1 MVPRIIIAKIADSL
15 PKKILLSLL
24 SLLFVSSVYAA
35 SPAPDFTLKSAT
47 GENVR
52 LAEQHG
58 QVVMLN
64 FWASWCGPCRQEM
77 PLLDGIAKKYGKMGF
92 VLYGINVE
100 QDNTD
105 AKKML
110 KDLGVTFTILYDPE
124 SKLSSLYNVDAMPT
138 SVFIDKKGNIRYVD
152 RGYKPGDENKYREH
166 IMELIRE

>member
-1 MVPRIIIAKIADSL
+1 MRHLKCIALPLSIAASC
-15 PKKILLSLL
+15 LLA
-24 SLLFVSSVYAA
+24 VSTWAA
-35 SPAPDFTLKSAT
+35 SPAPDFTLKSST

-52 LAEQHG
+52 LAEQRG

-92 VLYGINVE
+92 TLYGINVE
-100 QDNTD
+100 EDNTD

-110 KDLGVTFTILYDPE
+110 QDLGVSFPILFDTE
-124 SKLSSLYNVDAMPT
+124 SKLSSLYTVDAMPT
-138 SVFIDKKGNIRYVD
+138 SVIIDKKGMIRYVD
-152 RGYKPGDENKYREH
+152 KGYKAGDENKYKEQ

>member
-1 MVPRIIIAKIADSL
+1 MLRFFSQISTAVKSL
-15 PKKILLSLL
+15 STLTAM
-24 SLLFVSSVYAA
+24 LFVSSFAYAEA
-35 SPAPDFTLKSAT
+35 APDFTLKSST

-52 LAEQHG
+52 LAEQQG

-77 PLLDGIAKKYGKMGF
+77 PLLDAMSKKYSKMGF
-92 VLYGINVE
+92 VLYGVNVE
-100 QDNTD
+100 KDNKP

-110 KDLGVTFTILYDPE
+110 ADLGVTFPILFDPE

-138 SVFIDKKGNIRYVD
+138 SVFIDKKGQIRYVA

-166 IMELIRE
+166 IMELVGE

>member
-1 MVPRIIIAKIADSL
+1 MRCIFSAKN
-15 PKKILLSLL
+15 LLKTL
-24 SLLFVSSVYAA
+24 SISAGLLFASSVFAA
-35 SPAPDFTLKSAT
+35 TPAPDFTLKSST
-47 GENVR
+47 GQNVR
-52 LAEQHG
+52 LAEQRG

-100 QDNTD
+100 EDNTD

-110 KDLGVTFTILYDPE
+110 QDLGVSFTILFDPE
-124 SKLSSLYNVDAMPT
+124 SKLSSLYSVDAMPT
-138 SVFIDKKGNIRYVD
+138 SVIIDKKGMVRYVD
-152 RGYKPGDENKYREH
+152 KGYKAGDENKYKEQ

>member
-1 MVPRIIIAKIADSL
+1 MLLATSLKKSAIYCVLVGVSFFIASVHSADSR
-15 PKKILLSLL
+15 
-24 SLLFVSSVYAA
+24 
-35 SPAPDFTLKSAT
+35 PAPDFTLKSST

-52 LAEQHG
+52 LSEQRG

-77 PLLDGIAKKYGKMGF
+77 PLLDGISKKYSKMGF

-110 KDLGVTFTILYDPE
+110 KDLGTKFTILFDPE

-138 SVFIDKKGNIRYVD
+138 SIMIDKKGKIRYVD
-152 RGYKPGDENKYREH
+152 RGYKPGDENVYRTQ
-166 IMELIRE
+166 ILELIRE

>member
-1 MVPRIIIAKIADSL
+1 MFGIKPFKYLFAAL
-15 PKKILLSLL
+15 GLLGSTALM
-24 SLLFVSSVYAA
+24 AA
-35 SPAPDFTLKSAT
+35 EKAPDFTLKSAT

-52 LAEQHG
+52 LAEQQG

-77 PLLDGIAKKYGKMGF
+77 PLLDGISKKYGKMGF

-100 QDNTD
+100 EDNTD

-110 KDLGVTFTILYDPE
+110 NDLNLGFTILFDTE
-124 SKLSSLYNVDAMPT
+124 SKLSSLYKVDAMPM
-138 SVFIDKKGNIRYVD
+138 SVFIDKKGMIRYVD

-166 IMELIRE
+166 ILELLRE

>member
-1 MVPRIIIAKIADSL
+1 MLFTSPLKKSVIGFVVLVFTFFITTVNSADSR
-15 PKKILLSLL
+15 
-24 SLLFVSSVYAA
+24 
-35 SPAPDFTLKSAT
+35 PAPDFTLKSSAGT
-47 GENVR
+47 NVR
-52 LAEQHG
+52 LSEQRG

-77 PLLDGIAKKYGKMGF
+77 PLLDGISKKYSKMGF

-110 KDLGVTFTILYDPE
+110 KDLGTQFTILFDPE

-138 SVFIDKKGNIRYVD
+138 SIMIDKKGKIRHVD
-152 RGYKPGDENKYREH
+152 RGYKPGDENVYRTQ
-166 IMELIRE
+166 ILELIRE